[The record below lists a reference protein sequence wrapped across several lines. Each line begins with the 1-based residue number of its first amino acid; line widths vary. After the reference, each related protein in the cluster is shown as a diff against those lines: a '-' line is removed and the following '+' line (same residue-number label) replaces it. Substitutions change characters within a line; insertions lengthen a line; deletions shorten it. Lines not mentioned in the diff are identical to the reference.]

1 MEDNELKNLLKI
13 DFPEIKGDEE
23 KVLAT
28 CKARTTKHNK
38 QLLKLTYLLSGFI
51 VLAFISVL
59 SIVLLNNRIPSDVAR
74 INNSIADLDSIDND
88 EEKMLE
94 IMKIEKEIQVISAN
108 KRTKIN
114 MSKLSY
120 ETTFTVNNLKSSVE
134 WSEFFVIDELY
145 CGVDL
150 IGDLSSVSV
159 ALINENSLSPNE
171 AYEERINDV
180 EFNNNFFSLVEIP
193 YSEIYGLE
201 DENVLLNMLRKELNV
216 DDNHSPFYVM
226 YDIQDKTNIEFM
238 IHPSGYIVITIKK
251 VLEEEMIIYKKYVS
265 IVKVNYKDFEILLDK
280 DNLKKYNLY
289 KNYNTIVNVLNMEK
303 LDNYSIDF
311 LSISENSSSSVVKI
325 IKDENDIDL
334 IMSFINNEN
343 ALFDKEIYYVNP
355 YDLSCITIGIAL
367 KLSDGTT
374 NNITCKIS
382 SEGVLKIKENNDSYI
397 YYTDKNVIDYNALL
411 VCIKNL
417 LYK

>member
-59 SIVLLNNRIPSDVAR
+59 SIVILNNRIPSDVAR
-74 INNSIADLDSIDND
+74 INNSIINLDKIEND

-94 IMKIEKEIQVISAN
+94 IMKIEKDIETIPID
-108 KRTKIN
+108 KKTKID

-120 ETTFTVNNLKSSVE
+120 ETISTVNNLKSSVE
-134 WSEFFVIDELY
+134 WSELFVIDELY
-145 CGVDL
+145 CGVEL

-171 AYEERINDV
+171 AYEVRINDV

-201 DENVLLNMLRKELNV
+201 DENVLLNMLRKKLNV
-216 DDNHSPFYVM
+216 DDYHSPFYVM

-251 VLEEEMIIYKKYVS
+251 VLEEMIIYKKYVS
-265 IVKVNYKDFEILLDK
+265 IVKVNYKDFETLLDK

-303 LDNYSIDF
+303 LDNCSIDF

-334 IMSFINNEN
+334 IMSFIDNEN
-343 ALFDKEIYYVNP
+343 VLFDKEIYYVNP

-374 NNITCKIS
+374 NYITCKIS

-411 VCIKNL
+411 VCIKKI